1 MTKSTLLAIF
11 GGFVVAIAITLN
23 FYFDE
28 VEEKASDLQKPP
40 HLTKLYPL
48 KQTCLRKASL

>member
-11 GGFVVAIAITLN
+11 GVFVIAIAITLN

-28 VEEKASDLQKPP
+28 VEEKTTDV
-40 HLTKLYPL
+40 
-48 KQTCLRKASL
+48 